1 MNPNDRI
8 DLKKLM
14 KLGENDYEDNTDGI
28 RRLKHSDLIISD
40 MKKMIELKKEK
51 AMMRENNPIEF
62 SSLCQTT
69 CSFLYNAYTDIF
81 NRLYKDELDV
91 ELMFEALKTLKQ
103 IEDGK
108 INQQEGSI
116 IMGKLFYK
124 VFVSNAIKHEEK
136 VNEINDT
143 KESAAANDASSNT
156 VNNMEEGIKMSWK
169 DYKRDVLKQVDDIL
183 PKPAPKK
190 KKPAPKKKK

>member
-14 KLGENDYEDNTDGI
+14 KLGENDYVDNTDGI
-28 RRLKHSDLIISD
+28 RRLKHSDLIVAD
-40 MKKMIELKKEK
+40 MKKMIALKSEH
-51 AMMRENNPIEF
+51 ASMRERNPIEF
-62 SSLCQTT
+62 SALCQSK
-69 CSFLYNAYTDIF
+69 CSFLYNAYTDIY

-91 ELMFEALKTLKQ
+91 ELMLEALKTLKQ

-136 VNEINDT
+136 VNETLDSNDVVDT
-143 KESAAANDASSNT
+143 DVSNNP
-156 VNNMEEGIKMSWK
+156 VHNMNEGIKMSWK
-169 DYKRDVLKQVDDIL
+169 DYKRDVLKQTDEPL
-183 PKPAPKK
+183 PKPPQKKKKPVPKK
-190 KKPAPKKKK
+190 KK

>member
-1 MNPNDRI
+1 
-8 DLKKLM
+8 M

-40 MKKMIELKKEK
+40 MKKMIELKKEN

-108 INQQEGSI
+108 VDQHEGSF
-116 IMGKLFYK
+116 MVGKLLKELYIDSALK
-124 VFVSNAIKHEEK
+124 KSEK
-136 VNEINDT
+136 LDAVN
-143 KESAAANDASSNT
+143 
-156 VNNMEEGIKMSWK
+156 
-169 DYKRDVLKQVDDIL
+169 
-183 PKPAPKK
+183 KK
-190 KKPAPKKKK
+190 KKGTKKKELKPKEITWNEYKQKGLSHF